1 MGKWIICHKDGS
13 VLTDVNDELVVI
25 HGLEYS
31 DSWMGECFV
40 SIDFKRQSPIGFEIG
55 DYIMYRGERF
65 ELNYVPGKEKQA
77 RKDTYGEGFTY
88 DGVKFNSLRDELS
101 RAEFLDVVLHDNQL
115 HYTTLPKFQFYVE
128 TIDDLLDRI
137 QANLNEQI
145 GDGKWKIFSR
155 NKERSMQR
163 GCTAEEWNAV
173 YGDGTNESDSF
184 ESKSI
189 TIDTQ
194 KCWDALALVNTQWN
208 INFVI
213 RGRNIYV
220 GTAGVMTDG
229 IFKYGLGKGLY
240 KVDQNADSDQSI
252 ITRLRAYGSEKNLPD
267 HYYADLGIKYKV
279 GITKV
284 GNAARYVELYLDLD
298 YISTYFTEPRKYIS
312 SGSTG
317 EQTNGFVLRVTFD
330 FKTIITG
337 YVTGTSN
344 NKCRFY
350 SELKGSQA
358 DNGDEESKDALD
370 AFIPQVKSG
379 SYTKL
384 YITSGINE
392 KTIPSENKEYAENLP
407 NNMAISRLM
416 LPGFPTLSLREFWD
430 TMTEEEKK
438 YVNPTGKEHIFSND
452 KYRPYIDSLN
462 IDKIGLRSDSKFFDT
477 DDKANGI
484 VEIYPTIEE
493 MVVGGVRVDEI
504 YKGSEVDD
512 DGRFVDGQSVKNID
526 IYLNPAIDFDINDLK
541 DDDFSIC
548 MKDGMCGGRSFK
560 VASSTKG
567 SGTWRLTIERV
578 KDDALG
584 LYFPYKDYQIK
595 KNDHFVLTGIRLP
608 DSYVRAA
615 SLKLLKYAI
624 ALLDKN
630 DYTRY
635 VYQPKV
641 DEIFMA
647 RQHDAAMADKS
658 GATRSLHDTLR
669 AGDIMR
675 LSDDDLGIK
684 ADVTIDQ
691 LIIKEED
698 GKIPTYEITLREEKE
713 VGTIQKI
720 QQSISSL
727 ESGNGVASEPT
738 IAQVKSMFK
747 SEGGRY
753 FLSKLEDD
761 VASGAITFEKMQ
773 KFLSGFVSAG
783 RAILQKGFA
792 IDENGYGFDENGNI
806 IADSLKSLGFDK
818 AANEGFGM
826 EMETAGTSH
835 LYLSNLTVWG
845 KMFVNILEIM
855 KTKYAGGNIYMS
867 AAGGTIVKAVPVT
880 YINEDV
886 GWEETSESW
895 CDGWKCYILA
905 DDGDEATTNPW
916 VEGDQVRCQSM
927 GNLLGTRY
935 AKATNK
941 SYWRTIP
948 EHGVSSFNEYIY
960 NDYGTPAYNGKMFY
974 WIVLGKHSTDLDGYT
989 EENAPVGT
997 TDIPEAGDSIVLD
1010 GSRKDTSRQGV
1021 LQLSSY
1027 GSGAPSIVG
1036 LREVSD
1042 YSHENC
1048 AIFELSYDYVRIF
1061 AERFKLIAK
1070 DNKVVEITN
1079 FRGEWDPNERYYK
1092 NDQVSHNNAIWTCV
1106 KDTDFQTEPT
1116 DGSTYWRKEVY
1127 GQKGEDGSSFKVLGT
1142 AVKHFINA
1150 DDIGGELLATKE
1162 YLFDDTSGLPD
1173 GVASPCIATY
1183 MKAGADRMWVICKSN
1198 DGDSYMIGD
1207 DLWTN
1212 SGTAW
1217 LNIGNV
1223 KGVSI
1228 SSTSVTYGVSASGTQ
1243 EPSSWSSVIP
1253 PTTDEYPY
1261 LWTRT
1266 VVNYTDGKSTTSYS
1280 VSHNGKDG
1288 AKGDPGDKGADA
1300 ITIQLVGAPLIF
1312 NAGSDGIVPKGVTNY
1327 ARLYV
1332 TVGEKDVSEYVGQ
1345 PFSVPSEGMNVSPE
1359 DGYVIERREYNE
1371 KMAWY
1376 LGIKSDAI
1384 SKVYLSDNKTEVS
1397 ATSGYI
1403 TFVFAYGAN
1412 QYVGQLPFQV
1422 NVARYTGEFTLT
1434 NKQFK
1439 VSMDGLTTRMG
1450 AAEEGITNVNTRL
1463 DTEVDTLH
1471 SEITSTAN
1479 DIKLEVTEQMNGN
1492 LKKAGLEVKADGIT
1506 LYGNKITI
1514 TNDDGKTTTALF
1526 AGGKIN
1532 ASLIDA
1538 DQIEVKHLWAK
1549 SNDGASKVG
1558 YFGNTEEDACKIGDY
1573 TVAPLFIGGA
1583 TAKQSPFYVTSKGA
1597 MHATSGKIGYFTISP
1612 NGELMYDDGY
1622 TDVARR
1628 PFGLSK
1634 EALYFTHTTRDHKS
1648 NDAIV
1653 WVGRVKFSASST
1665 GTAPLVSDIWIDER
1679 VSTPDQSK
1687 ACLFLR
1693 AEGYTGEDT
1702 DPMGN
1707 LMGNF
1712 AIYAQK
1718 GTYAGFR
1725 PAVRFVIKNCQ
1736 LTDMDCVIYVSVTGI
1751 TLTLPDNPQR
1761 GQYYKFIQG
1770 AGGKEAFWIKSN
1782 SYKMYWN
1789 GVDTNGRTSFYSG
1802 AYNQTTELIF
1812 LGDHWRVNWY
1822 RESAI

>member
-1 MGKWIICHKDGS
+1 M
-13 VLTDVNDELVVI
+13 TDVNDELVVI

-115 HYTTLPKFQFYVE
+115 HYTTLPKFPFYVE

-173 YGDGTNESDSF
+173 YGDGTNDSASF

-284 GNAARYVELYLDLD
+284 GNAASFVELYLDLD

-350 SELKGSQA
+350 SELKGSQT

-370 AFIPQVKSG
+370 AFISQVKSG

-560 VASSTKG
+560 VASSTKESG
-567 SGTWRLTIERV
+567 GTWRLTIERV

-698 GKIPTYEITLREEKE
+698 GKIPAYEITLREEKE

-773 KFLSGFVSAG
+773 KFLGGFVSAG

-792 IDENGYGFDENGNI
+792 IDKNGYGFDENGNI

-818 AANEGFGM
+818 VLNEGFGM
-826 EMETAGTSH
+826 EMDGGQSH
-835 LYLSNLTVWG
+835 LYLANLTVWG
-845 KMFVNILEIM
+845 KMMINILEIM

-867 AAGGTIVKAVPVT
+867 AAGGTIVKVVPVGMWDDDESEWVENP
-880 YINEDV
+880 I
-886 GWEETSESW
+886 EEAIQ
-895 CDGWKCYILA
+895 GWKCYILA
-905 DDGDEATTNPW
+905 DDGDNAVGNPW
-916 VEGDQVRCQSM
+916 QEGDQVRCQSM
-927 GNLLGTRY
+927 GNLLGTKY

-974 WIVLGKHSTDLDGYT
+974 WIVLGKHSKDFDGYT

-1036 LREVSD
+1036 LRGVSD
-1042 YSHENC
+1042 YTHEKC

-1079 FRGEWDPNERYYK
+1079 FRGEWDPGEKYYK
-1092 NDQVSHNNAIWTCV
+1092 NDQVSHNNAIWTCI
-1106 KDTDFQTEPT
+1106 KDADFQTEPS

-1127 GQKGEDGSSFKVLGT
+1127 GQKGET
-1142 AVKHFINA
+1142 
-1150 DDIGGELLATKE
+1150 
-1162 YLFDDTSGLPD
+1162 
-1173 GVASPCIATY
+1173 
-1183 MKAGADRMWVICKSN
+1183 
-1198 DGDSYMIGD
+1198 
-1207 DLWTN
+1207 
-1212 SGTAW
+1212 
-1217 LNIGNV
+1217 GN
-1223 KGVSI
+1223 
-1228 SSTSVTYGVSASGTQ
+1228 
-1243 EPSSWSSVIP
+1243 
-1253 PTTDEYPY
+1253 
-1261 LWTRT
+1261 
-1266 VVNYTDGKSTTSYS
+1266 
-1280 VSHNGKDG
+1280 
-1288 AKGDPGDKGADA
+1288 KGADA

-1312 NAGSDGIVPKGVTNY
+1312 DAGSDGIVPKGVTNY

-1345 PFSVPSEGMNVSPE
+1345 PYSVSSEGMNVSPE

-1422 NVARYTGEFTLT
+1422 NVARYTGELTLT
-1434 NKQFK
+1434 NNQFK
-1439 VSMDGLTTRMG
+1439 VSMDGLTTRME
-1450 AAEEGITNVNTRL
+1450 AAEDGITNVNTRL

-1506 LYGNKITI
+1506 LYGDKITI

-1526 AGGKIN
+1526 TGGKIN

-1538 DQIEVKHLWAK
+1538 DKIEVKHLWAK

-1558 YFGNTEEDACKIGDY
+1558 YFGNTEEEACKIGDY

-1583 TAKQSPFYVTSKGA
+1583 TAKESPFYVTSKGA

-1622 TDVARR
+1622 TDVAHR

-1634 EALYFTHTTRDHKS
+1634 EALYFTHTTNHKS

-1653 WVGRVKFSASST
+1653 WVGRTNFSESST
-1665 GTAPLVSDIWIDER
+1665 GTVGLLSDIWIDER
-1679 VSTPDQSK
+1679 VSTPTQSK
-1687 ACLFLR
+1687 ACLFLS

-1702 DPMGN
+1702 DYKGD

-1712 AIYAQK
+1712 AIYAKK
-1718 GTYAGFR
+1718 GAYAGFR
-1725 PAVRFVIKNCQ
+1725 PAVRFAIENCQ
-1736 LTDMDCVIYVSVTGI
+1736 LTDMDCVIYVPVTGVYLI
-1751 TLTLPDNPQR
+1751 LPDNPQK

-1770 AGGKEAFWIKSN
+1770 SGSFHIKSSSKN
-1782 SYKMYWN
+1782 IYSMHVGQTDN
-1789 GVDTNGRTSFYSG
+1789 FTSDS
-1802 AYNQTTELIF
+1802 YNQITEIIW
-1812 LGDHWRVNWY
+1812 LGDHWRINWF
-1822 RESAI
+1822 REAVGK